1 MKTMYLLTEEE
12 RQTIIE
18 HANELWN
25 LAWNLESQHDR
36 EEVLERSN
44 AIHDLVTQKE

>member
-1 MKTMYLLTEEE
+1 MTTMYLLTEEE

-25 LAWNLESQHDR
+25 LAQNLENQHDR
-36 EEVLERSN
+36 EEVFKHTG
-44 AIHDLVTQKE
+44 AIHELVTQKD